1 MAITY
6 HAGRRLQGLSTDSSA
21 SATTSGFAQTW
32 GKDPSTS
39 QFEVSG
45 GKINFLDNTSSTGDR
60 TWLDLQSIIGSAVS
74 TTQWVLRFK
83 FNFST
88 LTTGSHY
95 YEFDAGLSDTT
106 VNNMTSQNYIGVR
119 VLPNESRD
127 LWRPRTCD
135 GSTNPRS
142 GSTANLTQEY
152 ATGVDYYAEIKRTSA
167 SNWSISL
174 STTNAYDGDL
184 QDNSYTDAVGATGLR
199 YFKFGDAVT
208 NSGSGFTM
216 QGVCDVL
223 EFYNGVTTV
232 PPYPPANVQAG
243 SRFEETDTRKI
254 YHRFVNPADVSGT
267 DLKVYWKFNDA
278 SGSIVNSAGN
288 VTGNSTLGSD
298 ADLAILGTGT
308 PVYKQESP
316 SGISKSVEFG
326 QTATSPNFGQGQYAR
341 TASNLSQFSFM
352 CTGTPQFTVCF
363 WAKSSSN
370 TFVNNQ
376 NLLGDNMG
384 DTTRG
389 FKIYWIG
396 YPDGDNYMTTSM
408 TKTGG
413 GNDQPI
419 RGTSPAQ
426 FWVAD
431 GAWHFYVFTIDFSLG
446 SNQGYMSRDISGS
459 TYSYS
464 KNTPTPDSSGDTSYP
479 MNFRN
484 DAPNNGYG
492 VPPTTQYAEF
502 SIWDRVLTSAEISKL
517 YNSGNGAQLDNRWDE
532 EGT

>member
-1 MAITY
+1 
-6 HAGRRLQGLSTDSSA
+6 
-21 SATTSGFAQTW
+21 
-32 GKDPSTS
+32 
-39 QFEVSG
+39 
-45 GKINFLDNTSSTGDR
+45 
-60 TWLDLQSIIGSAVS
+60 
-74 TTQWVLRFK
+74 
-83 FNFST
+83 
-88 LTTGSHY
+88 
-95 YEFDAGLSDTT
+95 
-106 VNNMTSQNYIGVR
+106 
-119 VLPNESRD
+119 
-127 LWRPRTCD
+127 
-135 GSTNPRS
+135 
-142 GSTANLTQEY
+142 
-152 ATGVDYYAEIKRTSA
+152 
-167 SNWSISL
+167 
-174 STTNAYDGDL
+174 
-184 QDNSYTDAVGATGLR
+184 
-199 YFKFGDAVT
+199 
-208 NSGSGFTM
+208 
-216 QGVCDVL
+216 
-223 EFYNGVTTV
+223 
-232 PPYPPANVQAG
+232 
-243 SRFEETDTRKI
+243 
-254 YHRFVNPADVSGT
+254 
-267 DLKVYWKFNDA
+267 
-278 SGSIVNSAGN
+278 
-288 VTGNSTLGSD
+288 
-298 ADLAILGTGT
+298 
-308 PVYKQESP
+308 
-316 SGISKSVEFG
+316 
-326 QTATSPNFGQGQYAR
+326 
-341 TASNLSQFSFM
+341 M